1 MLHQSLLPRI
11 TASTFINR
19 TKTTA
24 NAVAVRK
31 LVSKEEKRKEK
42 KTQSTL
48 IQTRY
53 QTMRKVTVGT
63 CTAYS
68 PCSLQT

>member
-31 LVSKEEKRKEK
+31 LVSKEEKRKENSVYPNPNQLPDDEK
-42 KTQSTL
+42 SDGWH
-48 IQTRY
+48 
-53 QTMRKVTVGT
+53 MHSV
-63 CTAYS
+63 
-68 PCSLQT
+68 